1 MCIDNVWCHECM
13 ESMMRNLCSDSRS
26 ERSELSSSFVI
37 TVATE
42 NHQKIGLGSSARKRL
57 IYIRSSAAYSAND
70 ELRFLWAMGDAC
82 RIICTI
88 QSSICMW
95 VSTKI
100 LRVVKKKQLE
110 VYKTENLRLK
120 EENAALIR
128 VISKL
133 SK

>member
-1 MCIDNVWCHECM
+1 MCIGNVWCHECK

-57 IYIRSSAAYSAND
+57 IYIRSSAAYSANE

-82 RIICTI
+82 RIICTSRRTPYN
-88 QSSICMW
+88 QAF
-95 VSTKI
+95 
-100 LRVVKKKQLE
+100 QLE